1 MESHLCFILLTYSL
15 LHLYLRREDLRQH
28 THQMI
33 QTLKMEESLGKNVVL
48 VYVNDSFG
56 VFNLDDYSLILVE
69 LESLAK
75 AKIKEAL
82 EEQKQQRLNRCL

>member
-1 MESHLCFILLTYSL
+1 
-15 LHLYLRREDLRQH
+15 
-28 THQMI
+28 MI